1 VGTASF
7 LQLFS
12 WQADYRQEMTLKR
25 PSDAIQQVMKNFSLA
40 DLKAITE

>member
-12 WQADYRQEMTLKR
+12 WQANASAKSVVNRL
-25 PSDAIQQVMKNFSLA
+25 SDPIQHAMKNFSSA

>member
-12 WQADYRQEMTLKR
+12 WQAKASTKSVVNRL
-25 PSDAIQQVMKNFSLA
+25 SDAIQHVMKNFSST